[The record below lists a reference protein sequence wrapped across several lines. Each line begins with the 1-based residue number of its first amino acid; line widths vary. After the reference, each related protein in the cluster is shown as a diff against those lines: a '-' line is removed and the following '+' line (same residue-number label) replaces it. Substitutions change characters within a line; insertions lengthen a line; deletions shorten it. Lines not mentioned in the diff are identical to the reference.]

1 MRTRRITPPVFLS
14 ITFGIPF
21 LLVILITH
29 GLSEITIPMFFWLCG
44 VYFLGVNVGYMFA
57 SVATITELELCKI
70 FPRKRSPARNLSVSF
85 GSKESGTGI
94 NEHGL
99 PRTAILYLVRNDISG
114 LQSRLRFTMNN
125 NRNHDI
131 WLVSDSSPELVR
143 REKEIAQI
151 LGIYYCRRVAGK
163 NRKHGAIKD
172 WLIAYGHRYKYMV
185 LCDAD
190 SLLPHNFV
198 DQLVMLAESPEY
210 RRAAILQAEPRVA
223 NAVTR
228 FAKFQSIGTL
238 LCSQVY
244 QKALQAVFGGICYFG
259 HNCLVRIDDF
269 GNVKIPDG
277 CLSHDMWESAVLD
290 SKGKKC
296 VLVHGVAGYE
306 ESPANYLECIKRNT
320 RWARGTLETIPL
332 VFSHGLSAGMRF
344 QLYYSSHLF
353 LSHIVFLFWLI
364 SGLLVSVE
372 QNYVVFHQGANLT
385 CGGIVFSGIFL
396 AQFIASTTMNGIRSR
411 LKHLLFTTLMLA
423 NNLVY
428 VSLAIITALVPVKW
442 QPMRKN
448 PGAVLGFKE
457 CVISLW
463 PSAAAGLGCFVIGA
477 RWALVW
483 LLFSLPIVTG
493 LTLAIPLAWW
503 SGRRLRP
510 ESLTLKE

>member
-29 GLSEITIPMFFWLCG
+29 GLSEITIPMFFWLFG
-44 VYFLGVNVGYMFA
+44 VYFLGVNIGYMLA
-57 SVATITELELCKI
+57 SVAAVVELEFCKI
-70 FPRKRSPARNLSVSF
+70 FPKRCNTVSSSSSSF
-85 GSKESGTGI
+85 SSKELGTEISG
-94 NEHGL
+94 HAF

-114 LQSRLRFTMNN
+114 LGSRLRFTMNN

-131 WLVSDSSPELVR
+131 WLVSDSSSEFVR
-143 REKEIAQI
+143 REKEIARE
-151 LGIYYCRRVAGK
+151 LNIYYCRRVAGR

-172 WLIAYGHRYKYMV
+172 WLRAYGHRYKYMV

-210 RRAAILQAEPRVA
+210 RSAAILQAEPRVA

-238 LCSQVY
+238 LCSQIY

-269 GNVKIPDG
+269 GNAKIPDG

-306 ESPANYLECIKRNT
+306 ESPPNYLECMKRNT
-320 RWARGTLETIPL
+320 RWARGTLETLPL
-332 VFSHGLSAGMRF
+332 VFRRGLSAGMRF

-364 SGLLVSVE
+364 SGLLISVE
-372 QNYVVFHQGANLT
+372 QNYLVFHQGANLT
-385 CGGIVFSGIFL
+385 CGGIVFLGIFL
-396 AQFIASTTMNGIRSR
+396 AQFIASTTMNDIRLR

-423 NNLVY
+423 NNLIY
-428 VSLAIITALVPVKW
+428 ISLAIITVLVPGKW
-442 QPMRKN
+442 QPMKKN
-448 PGAVLGFKE
+448 PGAALSFKE
-457 CVISLW
+457 CAVSLW
-463 PSAAAGLGCFVIGA
+463 PSAVAGLGCFVIGA
-477 RWALVW
+477 KWAPVW
-483 LLFSLPIVTG
+483 LLFSLPVVSG
-493 LTLAIPLAWW
+493 LVLAIPLAWW
-503 SGRRLRP
+503 SGRR
-510 ESLTLKE
+510 